1 MSDAI
6 PMSVRSIMRPSAAQM
21 VPYDPHFTPVSI
33 NLSANENT
41 HGLDPETAR
50 DLVDALAR
58 VKTNRYPDP
67 MANDLRAELAKVEGV
82 SPSQVIVGNGGDELI
97 FNLFLAFGGAG
108 ARVVTCPPCFS
119 VYGLYAELVDCQIV
133 TVPRDANTFEVDADA
148 LVAAARSARVVC
160 LTSPNNP
167 TGTLIRPDIVR
178 AVCEA
183 CPGIVLADEAYIEF
197 APKDA
202 SARPLVDEFD
212 NLVILHTFSKAY
224 CLAGARVGY
233 VIASEGV
240 ISALAAVRQPYSVS
254 SLDQAAARVALAHRE
269 QAQVAID
276 DIVRERERLS
286 KSLSELP
293 GVRVWPSAANF
304 LFVHVAGAHRIWERL
319 RDECS
324 ILVRDFSSDPAS
336 PECLR
341 ISVGT
346 RDENDRLIDALTLL
360 TKE

>member
-1 MSDAI
+1 M
-6 PMSVRSIMRPSAAQM
+6 
-21 VPYDPHFTPVSI
+21 
-33 NLSANENT
+33 
-41 HGLDPETAR
+41 
-50 DLVDALAR
+50 
-58 VKTNRYPDP
+58 
-67 MANDLRAELAKVEGV
+67 
-82 SPSQVIVGNGGDELI
+82 
-97 FNLFLAFGGAG
+97 
-108 ARVVTCPPCFS
+108 
-119 VYGLYAELVDCQIV
+119 
-133 TVPRDANTFEVDADA
+133 
-148 LVAAARSARVVC
+148 
-160 LTSPNNP
+160 
-167 TGTLIRPDIVR
+167 
-178 AVCEA
+178 
-183 CPGIVLADEAYIEF
+183 ADEAYIEF

-293 GVRVWPSAANF
+293 GVRAWPSAANF